1 MLGDLRVL
9 MEICSRGS
17 NYQIILKKQEKIL
30 KKILIYDKSIYI
42 CSITNE
48 TC

>member
-1 MLGDLRVL
+1 MLGDLGVL
-9 MEICSRGS
+9 MEICSRGL
-17 NYQIILKKQEKIL
+17 NYQIILKKTKKIL
-30 KKILIYDKSIYI
+30 KKFQFMIQGIYI